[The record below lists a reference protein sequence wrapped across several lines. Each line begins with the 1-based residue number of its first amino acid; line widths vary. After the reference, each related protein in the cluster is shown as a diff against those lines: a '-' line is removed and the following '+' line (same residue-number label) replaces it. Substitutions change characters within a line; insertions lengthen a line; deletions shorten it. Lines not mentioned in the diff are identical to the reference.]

1 MTLHIHPLISILM
14 DRTIAIAI
22 MRYDDDDDD
31 DNDDYD
37 YLCF

>member
-1 MTLHIHPLISILM
+1 MTLNIHPLISILM

-22 MRYDDDDDD
+22 MRYDDDDDY
-31 DNDDYD
+31 DDYD